1 MLKNPRFLLEFNAI
15 GPPSSLIL
23 KKEYY
28 QKFDQTLEWLVDV
41 ENYYRIFKCKIRYQ
55 LIKNTSMSSKHN
67 PNSITAKLKNI
78 NKIRKG

>member
-1 MLKNPRFLLEFNAI
+1 MRI

-23 KKEYY
+23 KEYY
-28 QKFDQTLEWLVDV
+28 QKFDLALEWLVDV

-67 PNSITAKLKNI
+67 PNSITARLKNI
-78 NKIRKG
+78 NKISKG